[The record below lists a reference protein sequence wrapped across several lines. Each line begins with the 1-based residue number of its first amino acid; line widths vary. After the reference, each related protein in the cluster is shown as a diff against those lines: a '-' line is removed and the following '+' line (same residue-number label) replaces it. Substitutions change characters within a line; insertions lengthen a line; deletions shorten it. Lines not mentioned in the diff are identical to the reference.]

1 VVTKQGF
8 FQTMEAGEFGVGGFL
23 LEVVFPCINR
33 RVHVGEQ
40 LGNRLDPFVMLA
52 GDGVQ
57 ALRLFQVTGLDG
69 GGKGLGLAQQ
79 AFQLAADI
87 FLVFS
92 NRAASWAL

>member
-40 LGNRLDPFVMLA
+40 LGNRLDPLVMLA

-57 ALRLFQVTGLDG
+57 TLRFFRSPALMAAAKPWTGSA
-69 GGKGLGLAQQ
+69 GLPARCSHIACIQQ
-79 AFQLAADI
+79 
-87 FLVFS
+87 
-92 NRAASWAL
+92 